1 MRTILTIVGVIIL
14 SLGSL
19 QGCVTGFALEEVAL
33 EDNKSKTDEVAKK
46 KSSAGAPNTGAYQES
61 ELDRALQR
69 LVDDLEL
76 AVLGLSGGGSKEEN
90 GPGGTH
96 TVQPGEYLDL
106 IIEKTLPNSPI
117 REGILRQ
124 AFVRLNPNA
133 FGGNGNPNYLFA
145 KQKLKIP
152 SVDDL
157 REIIFKTREME
168 ELKQESRDPSRG
180 WIQYP

>member
-1 MRTILTIVGVIIL
+1 M
-14 SLGSL
+14 
-19 QGCVTGFALEEVAL
+19 
-33 EDNKSKTDEVAKK
+33 NKSYPFFIVLLACSAMILGCSVVHGPDDSLAIAGREGDEVERAAVY
-46 KSSAGAPNTGAYQES
+46 SQESTGENDSYVES

-76 AVLGLSGGGSKEEN
+76 AVLGISSSPVDEN

-96 TVQPGEYLDL
+96 VVQPGEYLDL
-106 IIEKTLPNSPI
+106 IIEKTLPESPV
-117 REGILRQ
+117 REDLLRR
-124 AFVRLNPNA
+124 AFVKLNPNA

-157 REIIFKTREME
+157 REVIFKTDQLDN
-168 ELKQESRDPSRG
+168 LKNKNRDPNNG

>member
-1 MRTILTIVGVIIL
+1 MKLILTSLGLVIL
-14 SLGSL
+14 SLATL
-19 QGCVTGFALEEVAL
+19 QGCATGFLFEGGELE
-33 EDNKSKTDEVAKK
+33 NDEV
-46 KSSAGAPNTGAYQES
+46 NTEELATKDSDPVTPEEETYQES

-76 AVLGLSGGGSKEEN
+76 AVLGLSSADSEKKT
-90 GPGGTH
+90 GPGGIH

-157 REIIFKTREME
+157 RQIIFKSREME

>member
-1 MRTILTIVGVIIL
+1 MKPIFDSVSIVIL
-14 SLGSL
+14 SLGAVL
-19 QGCVTGFALEEVAL
+19 GCATGLVPDRGQLEENEVDNELAT
-33 EDNKSKTDEVAKK
+33 EDPGSVKPEVE
-46 KSSAGAPNTGAYQES
+46 TYQQS

-76 AVLGLSGGGSKEEN
+76 AVLGLSGADSEQKT

-96 TVQPGEYLDL
+96 IVQPGEYLDL

-117 REGILRQ
+117 KEGILRQ

-157 REIIFKTREME
+157 RSIIFKSREME
-168 ELKQESRDPSRG
+168 ELKQESREPSRG